1 MNEIHTTA
9 CGTEPFDKC
18 YGVGYQVGHASWTP
32 YPRVERMQKAFFEK
46 PYYIDLQRLRL
57 VTEAYQKHEN
67 CSRKLQCAYAFKN
80 VLEHADIQISDE
92 DLIIRNFPS
101 TGSSMRHC
109 MRLSISVNTINTFS
123 RIKRTAGN

>member
-46 PYYIDLQRLRL
+46 PYYIDLEPYFFDF
-57 VTEAYQKHEN
+57 THTFMDP
-67 CSRKLQCAYAFKN
+67 AFAN
-80 VLEHADIQISDE
+80 DGLHPDIMGKMIMAE
-92 DLIIRNFPS
+92 
-101 TGSSMRHC
+101 
-109 MRLSISVNTINTFS
+109 VINSHKEVF
-123 RIKRTAGN
+123 KQ